1 VNTPAD
7 TIEIRKLR
15 VTAHVGVPDEEL
27 AQSQTLEVS
36 LVMTPGNSFD
46 DLADDITRTVDYH
59 AVALEI
65 QAIADQKPRRLIET
79 LAADLANILLKNHSL
94 SRIEVLVEKFILPD
108 TECVA
113 VRVIRHARGGA

>member
-1 VNTPAD
+1 MNTPAD

-15 VTAHVGVPDEEL
+15 VSTHVGVPDEEL
-27 AQSQTLEVS
+27 AEVQTLEISMV
-36 LVMTPGNSFD
+36 LTPRNNFE

-65 QAIADQKPRRLIET
+65 QAIADQRPRRLIET

-94 SRIEVLVEKFILPD
+94 SRIEVLLEKFILRD

-113 VRVIRHARGGA
+113 VRVIRQARE